1 MPAGV
6 AVGFGVGV
14 FVGFGVG
21 VFVGFGVGVFV
32 GFGVSVAVGFGVG
45 VAVGFGVG
53 VFVGL
58 GVGVAVGFGVGVF
71 VGFGV
76 AVRVGVMSSVPSVGA
91 VVPSP
96 GVPVVSGVTVFSGS
110 TTVVLVIAGSYVVF
124 DSSAL
129 GILPHAASPNITAN
143 KRPNCLFFIVP
154 PALVLSNS
162 YYT

>member
-21 VFVGFGVGVFV
+21 VFVGLGVG
-32 GFGVSVAVGFGVG
+32 VAVGFGVG
-45 VAVGFGVG
+45 VAVGFGVL
-53 VFVGL
+53 VGA
-58 GVGVAVGFGVGVF
+58 GVAVGFGVL
-71 VGFGV
+71 VGAGV
-76 AVRVGVMSSVPSVGA
+76 AVLSSEPVSPVGVSVT
-91 VVPSP
+91 SP
-96 GVPVVSGVTVFSGS
+96 GVTVFSGS

-154 PALVLSNS
+154 HALVLSNI